1 MLGNGTAFLNF
12 EMGGGLEREFFISR
26 IHYVMFFVLLIGRVE
41 YIQKKEKM
49 KNKGNKGTCR
59 YQT

>member
-41 YIQKKEKM
+41 YIQKK
-49 KNKGNKGTCR
+49 
-59 YQT
+59 